1 MPGYKRRDPRITVEL
16 PEDLVKQFP
25 SVDELSA
32 FLSLAA
38 RKRIE
43 EIIARSVAEIAREVG
58 AEECPKRCIEAVVNK
73 AGLAAAT
80 AFAPPSV
87 LMPLWRGLANLRREY
102 KSSRRV
108 RVDVHLGREVASAVR
123 VFTLFLGYPAGLLLY
138 YWARKELKEK
148 KISAQEET
156 TG

>member
-16 PEDLVKQFP
+16 PEELVEQFQ

-43 EIIARSVAEIAREVG
+43 EIIARSATELAREVG
-58 AEECPKRCIEAVVNK
+58 AEECPRRCVEAVVNK

-87 LMPLWRGLANLRREY
+87 LMPLWRGLANLKHEY
-102 KSSRRV
+102 KSSNRV
-108 RVDVHLGREVASAVR
+108 RVDVYLGREVATAVR
-123 VFTLFLGYPAGLLLY
+123 VLTLFLGYPAGLLLY
-138 YWARKELKEK
+138 YWARKELRAK
-148 KISAQEET
+148 KISPQEET